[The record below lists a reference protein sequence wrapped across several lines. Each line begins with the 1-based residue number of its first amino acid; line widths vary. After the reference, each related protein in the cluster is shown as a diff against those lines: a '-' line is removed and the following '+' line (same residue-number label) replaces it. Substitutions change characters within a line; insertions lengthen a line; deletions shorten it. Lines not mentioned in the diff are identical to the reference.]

1 MGMFPESFNILYLKF
16 GSCTTSSK
24 TTSSLVSELGGTLQ
38 LNLEIKVAA
47 VITNAQVTSRHK
59 DNRNQEDRLRPN
71 GNKSMLSIWYI
82 TCIYQEHEVC
92 HVVSKEM

>member
-24 TTSSLVSELGGTLQ
+24 TTSSLVSELGGALQ

-59 DNRNQEDRLRPN
+59 DKRKTDKDQK
-71 GNKSMLSIWYI
+71 GNKSMLSTWYI